1 MSTFKELYQLLEGN
15 IAQVIKGK
23 EESIRYAII
32 TMLCRGHLLLEDVPG
47 VGKTL
52 LARSLAQSIDAK
64 FNRVQCTPDLLPSD
78 VTGVSIFNQQQNN
91 FEFHPGP
98 VFTNILLADEIN
110 RATPRTQ
117 ACLMECMAEGQVTLD
132 GITRKLPDVFM
143 VLATQNPVE
152 FQGTFPLPEAQLDR
166 FFMRVDMGY
175 PSEEE
180 ELRVMSM
187 QIQAHPINALK
198 AVLSAENIASAQ
210 DMVTKVRIDDK
221 VARYIAGIVRA
232 TRTHKDLRLGSS
244 PRGSIALM
252 KAAQASA
259 LIDGQNFV
267 SPDTVKAMAIPVLA
281 HRLILRGADA
291 GSREGAVQ
299 AITDILATVPVPV

>member
-52 LARSLAQSIDAK
+52 LARSLAQSINAK

-132 GITRKLPDVFM
+132 GTTRTLPNVFM
-143 VLATQNPVE
+143 VLATQNPIE

-187 QIQAHPINALK
+187 QIQTHPVNALK
-198 AVLSAENIASAQ
+198 SVLSAEHIASAQ
-210 DMVTKVRIDDK
+210 DLVTKVRVDDK

-232 TRTHKDLRLGSS
+232 TRAHKDLRLGSS

-252 KAAQASA
+252 KAAQAAA
-259 LIDGQNFV
+259 LINGQNFV
-267 SPDTVKAMAIPVLA
+267 SPDTVKAMAVPVLA
-281 HRLILRGADA
+281 HRLILRGAD
-291 GSREGAVQ
+291 GGNREGAVQ
-299 AITDILATVPVPV
+299 AITDILATVAVPV